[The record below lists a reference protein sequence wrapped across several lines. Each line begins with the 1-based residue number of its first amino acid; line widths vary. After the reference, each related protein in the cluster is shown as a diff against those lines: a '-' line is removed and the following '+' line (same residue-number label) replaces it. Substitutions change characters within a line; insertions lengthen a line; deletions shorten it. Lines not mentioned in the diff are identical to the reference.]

1 MTLKR
6 KITKINHYPFI
17 IKDLLSGMSKSEIR
31 VKIHQL
37 NDRARKT
44 AEDSEVR
51 SFIIR
56 VKQASFSSY
65 HADLNGGMKLNKLYC
80 IEDWSTAK

>member
-1 MTLKR
+1 
-6 KITKINHYPFI
+6 
-17 IKDLLSGMSKSEIR
+17 MSESEIR
-31 VKIHQL
+31 VKIRQL
-37 NDRARKT
+37 NDRARQT

-56 VKQASFSSY
+56 VKQASYRSY
-65 HADLNGGMKLNKLYC
+65 HADLDGGMKLNKLHS